1 MVTHE
6 FSWRSKEKKDGAQI
20 DLLIDRNDDVINI
33 CEMKYTN
40 DQFVI
45 DASYEKQLYHK
56 MDVFRT
62 ESATKKAIVMTL
74 VSANG
79 LKQNKYSGVVGK
91 MIEGDEL
98 FRP

>member
-1 MVTHE
+1 
-6 FSWRSKEKKDGAQI
+6 
-20 DLLIDRNDDVINI
+20 
-33 CEMKYTN
+33 
-40 DQFVI
+40 
-45 DASYEKQLYHK
+45 

-79 LKQNKYSGVVGK
+79 LKQNKYSGVVGR